1 MANAASTGVPDDEP
15 QLGPKATKIRER
27 IRNITN
33 EDDDKVVSREDS
45 AVVHANQSG
54 QRFTAAMHGHE
65 RSLRGLV
72 KQGCTMVGNVEVAA
86 VSGEVAAVVDSETR
100 RDTWRD
106 ALENDHKKTRQALK
120 KMQEAWELSTDFCIP
135 EDLHESLCQLREWSE
150 ELTQQKVAVIE
161 GLREELRELDAIYSR
176 EALQHARERVELL
189 RRITE
194 HVTELHQSYRTSLR
208 AVQEVADTERK
219 ELVVHY
225 SDVWDEAVREL
236 NQQLHRLLHER
247 LHNRTSR
254 MDEIIE
260 LKLHGAAPHTAIK
273 DQLDADIEKVLVE
286 LMRVKA
292 GQQMEESQLRY
303 NQQVLQQ
310 QYRETTALVSEGRR
324 TLNALRPSLNS
335 SRRKAEEADCR
346 RLTREQNVVREVKR
360 VKELIQQYKDRL
372 GNTTTF
378 YTQQARGL
386 SLMHYEAMHQLVME
400 IVEMDRGIQ
409 HGVLAREWVEP
420 DLSALSDLCPAL
432 SPADTPALAAASRI
446 LAPSSEGSVTG
457 SDADTGTVDE
467 DFLTRLAEEAAF
479 LVSGD
484 ISQMRH
490 HGPLLLLEHVFWE
503 LGIHTEND
511 VSRLLKLARRHLA
524 SRPPPPQP
532 PQRQR
537 EDAQADGYDAEA
549 DEGISEFEG
558 IFTSEDVLAVLVA
571 FCSSRKDGGV
581 GKEADG
587 SEALEPHYAGEK
599 EESGRWNSFL
609 QAFGRRT
616 RAWTAIRHALSQ
628 YLHVLEGRLDETR
641 KVERLRR
648 ENAELRHLLQGVTL
662 DL

>member
-1 MANAASTGVPDDEP
+1 MGTASLPETDVMASAAGTEENALDNEP

-33 EDDDKVVSREDS
+33 EDDNKEVSREDS
-45 AVVHANQSG
+45 AVITANQSG
-54 QRFTAAMHGHE
+54 QRFTVAMHVHE

-100 RDTWRD
+100 RDTWRN

-120 KMQEAWELSTDFCIP
+120 KMHEAWELSNDFCIP

-150 ELTQQKVAVIE
+150 ELTQQKVTVIE

-194 HVTELHQSYRTSLR
+194 HVTELHQAYRTSLR

-219 ELVVHY
+219 ELVAHY
-225 SDVWDEAVREL
+225 SEVWDDAVREL
-236 NQQLHRLLHER
+236 NQQLHQLLHER

-303 NQQVLQQ
+303 NLQVLQQ

-324 TLNALRPSLNS
+324 TLNGLRPTLNS
-335 SRRKAEEADCR
+335 NRRKAEEADSGR
-346 RLTREQNVVREVKR
+346 VAREQGVVREVKR

-372 GNTTTF
+372 SHTTTF

-420 DLSALSDLCPAL
+420 DLSSLSDLCPAL
-432 SPADTPALAAASRI
+432 SPSDTPALAAVSRI
-446 LAPSSEGSVTG
+446 LAPSSGEEG
-457 SDADTGTVDE
+457 A
-467 DFLTRLAEEAAF
+467 LA
-479 LVSGD
+479 
-484 ISQMRH
+484 
-490 HGPLLLLEHVFWE
+490 W
-503 LGIHTEND
+503 
-511 VSRLLKLARRHLA
+511 
-524 SRPPPPQP
+524 
-532 PQRQR
+532 
-537 EDAQADGYDAEA
+537 YAE
-549 DEGISEFEG
+549 
-558 IFTSEDVLAVLVA
+558 
-571 FCSSRKDGGV
+571 
-581 GKEADG
+581 
-587 SEALEPHYAGEK
+587 
-599 EESGRWNSFL
+599 
-609 QAFGRRT
+609 
-616 RAWTAIRHALSQ
+616 
-628 YLHVLEGRLDETR
+628 
-641 KVERLRR
+641 
-648 ENAELRHLLQGVTL
+648 
-662 DL
+662 